1 MDGVDRDA
9 VVELQARFAALGAD
23 DPEGWALAEI
33 TENVP
38 QLARFLALRSI
49 WPELIDGWAAPGSL
63 ETVPAATRLLSN
75 GADRDDLA
83 RLARASAYEAVFGLL
98 YRLTAHGQDDEAPD
112 NSPGRRLMETTATGE
127 LTGRAVRSL
136 HEDLLGMDPSGRE
149 GQDLFE

>member
-1 MDGVDRDA
+1 MVQQAQVITMSLGVA
-9 VVELQARFAALGAD
+9 VH
-23 DPEGWALAEI
+23 LAPWGKGPR
-33 TENVP
+33 NHP
-38 QLARFLALRSI
+38 R
-49 WPELIDGWAAPGSL
+49 G
-63 ETVPAATRLLSN
+63 LSMTH

-112 NSPGRRLMETTATGE
+112 NSPGWRLMETTATGE